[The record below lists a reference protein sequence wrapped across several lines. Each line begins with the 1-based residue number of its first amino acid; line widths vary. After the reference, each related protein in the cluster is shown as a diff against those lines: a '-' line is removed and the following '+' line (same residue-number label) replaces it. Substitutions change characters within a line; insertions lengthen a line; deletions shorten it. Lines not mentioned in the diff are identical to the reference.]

1 MLNKED
7 YEQIDNLIM
16 SAEAVCN
23 AVSDY
28 SSDLK
33 RAYLESKK
41 IDKCRDVSEIKN
53 NLQTIL
59 EIDVDKLHTD
69 IINDLDTIIVAK
81 DYKQLLSA
89 CNLKGEISRGLAD
102 TYLDK
107 DYINKAIEHIVTNSE
122 LQEKLINKYF
132 KDLA

>member
-33 RAYLESKK
+33 RAY
-41 IDKCRDVSEIKN
+41 
-53 NLQTIL
+53 
-59 EIDVDKLHTD
+59 
-69 IINDLDTIIVAK
+69 
-81 DYKQLLSA
+81 
-89 CNLKGEISRGLAD
+89 
-102 TYLDK
+102 
-107 DYINKAIEHIVTNSE
+107 INKAIEHIAADRE